1 MNWIIYLS
9 GEIHTDWRE
18 QIMTGAEKQNLPV
31 TFTSAVTDHESSDA
45 AGDALGA
52 ENESF
57 WRDHKSA
64 KVNAIR
70 TKTLIEDCDL
80 AIVRFG
86 DKYKQWNAAFEAGFC
101 AALDTPYITLH
112 DEAIIHPLK
121 EVDAAVMA
129 WAKTPEEIIEVLKYV
144 TTAKA
149 V

>member
-45 AGDALGA
+45 AGDTLGA
-52 ENESF
+52 ENEPF

-121 EVDAAVMA
+121 EVDAAAMA
-129 WAKTPEEIIEVLKYV
+129 WAKTPEEVIEVLKYV